1 MAEDSS
7 ASRNGNIGEHSEF
20 LAFATIIGDGY
31 LDLTDPT
38 GEVAKGRLSIGEVS
52 REAPGQKSKGTK
64 KAPGVL
70 IRKAFFLRDGDV
82 WIRKEVDGSER
93 KLCPRAE
100 VLSLVSDLRRDL
112 VAWTESNKSKN
123 SDEDPEDDEGSSRP
137 LESTNKLLRLLDV
150 EELKSPSDSKSDLY
164 LTFLQPTGASVIQG
178 FSVKSLMGANSC
190 LINHSAA
197 TLVTY
202 EIFNSTPVEVL
213 EVEAGYVREVAEASR
228 VTKRK
233 QLEDP
238 QSAKLPKKGPA
249 TIIPAIDR
257 RGIQLK
263 FSSVPDEVF
272 RQNLMSIDTC
282 FPQMLAH
289 VIYHRFLHAE
299 TSPVEIV
306 SAESSVKMM
315 EALGYSESCASRDL
329 GDKLKTLFKRYA
341 QGMNSQELWD
351 GATEVKGGWV
361 LVIKDGRVTG
371 YCFEDDDKFRDYLF
385 KSTYFDTP
393 STKRTTKE
401 KKLMGAY
408 VGRPYAVGGRTFI
421 DLSLTV
427 KFRKGTVEGH
437 EKTKRR
443 RRLP

>member
-1 MAEDSS
+1 MAEDPT

-20 LAFATIIGDGY
+20 LAFATIIADGY

-38 GEVAKGRLSIGEVS
+38 GEIAKGRLSIAEVS
-52 REAPGQKSKGTK
+52 REAPGQKSKGSK
-64 KAPGVL
+64 KVPGGL
-70 IRKAFFLRDGDV
+70 IRKAFFLRNDEV
-82 WIRKEVDGSER
+82 WIRKEIDGTEK

-100 VLSLVSDLRRDL
+100 VLSLVSDLKRDL
-112 VAWTESNKSKN
+112 VAWTESSKSKS
-123 SDEDPEDDEGSSRP
+123 SDDDPEDDEGSSRP
-137 LESTNKLLRLLDV
+137 LESTNRLLKLLDV

-197 TLVTY
+197 TLMTY

-213 EVEAGYVREVAEASR
+213 EVEVGYVREVAEAARAS
-228 VTKRK
+228 KRK
-233 QLEDP
+233 QLEGP
-238 QSAKLPKKGPA
+238 QETKLPKKGPA
-249 TIIPAIDR
+249 TVIPAMDR
-257 RGIQLK
+257 KGIQLK

-289 VIYHRFLHAE
+289 VIHYRFLHAE
-299 TSPVEIV
+299 TSPLEIAK
-306 SAESSVKMM
+306 AESSVKMM
-315 EALGYSESCASRDL
+315 EALGYSRSCASRDL
-329 GDKLKTLFKRYA
+329 EDKIKTLFKRYA
-341 QGMNSQELWD
+341 QGMNSQDLWD

-408 VGRPYAVGGRTFI
+408 VGRPYSVGGRTFI

-427 KFRKGTVEGH
+427 KFRKRSVEDH
-437 EKTKRR
+437 EKPRRR